1 MERHRDAGIGV
12 DARDAVACG
21 PGVEWTIVIVTQFDE
36 HIVASLHALEY
47 IGPKLVV
54 ERTARRSAEGMILDG
69 DALFVEIL
77 IGEGTPAPL
86 AVVAIALGAGA
97 HRAVADEEEHG
108 IVALAARAGNRACI
122 FRIGILR
129 LLVVIDSGIVD
140 AVGILHLGS
149 TCKGSGEKG

>member
-1 MERHRDAGIGV
+1 MV
-12 DARDAVACG
+12 
-21 PGVEWTIVIVTQFDE
+21 
-36 HIVASLHALEY
+36 
-47 IGPKLVV
+47 
-54 ERTARRSAEGMILDG
+54 LDG

-77 IGEGTPAPL
+77 IGEGTPTPL

-97 HRAVADEEEHG
+97 HCAVADEEEHR
-108 IVALAARAGNRACI
+108 IVALAAGAGNRARI

-149 TCKGSGEKG
+149 TDKGSGEKG